1 MLIKFE
7 SIKYEVFTW
16 LMTEHQGKIFSSM
29 EATLVFPEQEAPLK
43 KVFNSLKFRQ
53 KVLPDS
59 YGQKLHSTLQA
70 HEPH

>member
-43 KVFNSLKFRQ
+43 RFSI
-53 KVLPDS
+53 
-59 YGQKLHSTLQA
+59 H
-70 HEPH
+70 